1 MTVASSGARPRPLS
15 PHVLHWRWHITMA
28 MSILTRI
35 TGGASYVAMFLFAGW
50 SLALVS
56 GPQAYAGYMAL
67 LGSIPGKVV
76 LFGFTVA
83 VFMHLAGGLR
93 HLMWDLGKGYEKG
106 QASASAWAAIVFSVV
121 ASLAVW
127 AIAGLSG
134 AL

>member
-1 MTVASSGARPRPLS
+1 MTVASPGARPRPLS

-56 GPQAYAGYMAL
+56 GPRAYTTYMTL
-67 LGSIPGKVV
+67 LGSPPGKIV

>member
-1 MTVASSGARPRPLS
+1 MTVASPGARPRPLS

-56 GPQAYAGYMAL
+56 GPTAYAGYMSL

-83 VFMHLAGGLR
+83 VFMHLAGGMR

-106 QASASAWAAIVFSVV
+106 QASASAWAAIVFSLV

-127 AIAGLSG
+127 AVAGLSG